1 MPHSPDPEPAENGL
15 RRPVHQFRLQAELL
29 ELAHD
34 AVIVRDPAS
43 SRVGHRTSRRGGGSR
58 RSTVAGAPD
67 TGRMRIVVAED
78 DHDDRLLISDAV
90 HVSGLDAELLFM
102 DDGDQLLGH
111 LESPEPPRISP
122 VPASFTRLVE
132 AVRQF
137 PVLAGLL

>member
-1 MPHSPDPEPAENGL
+1 M
-15 RRPVHQFRLQAELL
+15 
-29 ELAHD
+29 
-34 AVIVRDPAS
+34 AS
-43 SRVGHRTSRRGGGSR
+43 
-58 RSTVAGAPD
+58 APD

-90 HVSGLDAELLFM
+90 DASGLDAELLFM

-111 LESPEPPRISP
+111 LESPGPSRTPPVDLVVLDLNMPRRDGRSTLHEIKANPRLQALP
-122 VPASFTRLVE
+122 VVILTTSDNQYDVDDCLQAGARAYLVKPASFTRLVE